1 MRQNPNDNTK
11 CIDLFLGMLTIF
23 VLTIVNLEKN
33 CGFRLFLYFNN
44 ILQISL
50 SIPNLFK
57 DKFS

>member
-23 VLTIVNLEKN
+23 VLTIVNLEKK
-33 CGFRLFLYFNN
+33 CGFRLFLYFNS

-50 SIPNLFK
+50 SIPN
-57 DKFS
+57 